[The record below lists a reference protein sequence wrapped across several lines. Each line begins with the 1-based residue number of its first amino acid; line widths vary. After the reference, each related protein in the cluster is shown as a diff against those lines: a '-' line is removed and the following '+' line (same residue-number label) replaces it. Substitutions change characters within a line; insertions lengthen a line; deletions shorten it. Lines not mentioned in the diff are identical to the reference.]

1 MNQRS
6 KQAMKDT
13 KLQQE
18 SAIKEAKK
26 KYPGMVDIPPSVV
39 CSLRE
44 GDHKAFEYVYLHYS
58 DALTQFLTSLM
69 QCREEAREI
78 TQEVF
83 ITLWEKRELFDPEK
97 GLRRYIYQ
105 LAKFYALNHFDRQKV
120 REKFEEFVRRG
131 DVYDLAADE
140 IMQAEE
146 TALLIEYVLSR
157 MPERQQEIFRMS
169 REEKMSYEEIAEKL
183 GISVNT
189 VKFHMKNALKQL
201 RDMLALFFVLFVN

>member
-1 MNQRS
+1 
-6 KQAMKDT
+6 MKDFKAQLEPT
-13 KLQQE
+13 VIEEVKR
-18 SAIKEAKK
+18 
-26 KYPGMVDIPPSVV
+26 KYPGLGDIPASIV

-83 ITLWEKRELFDPEK
+83 ITLWEKRKLFDPEK

-120 REKFEEFVRRG
+120 REKFEEFVRKG
-131 DVYDLAADE
+131 DVYDLAADD

-146 TALLIEYVLSR
+146 TALLIAYALER
-157 MPERQQEIFRMS
+157 MPERQREIFQMS
-169 REEKMSYEEIAEKL
+169 REQKMSYEEIAQKL

-189 VKFHMKNALKQL
+189 VKFHMKNALKEL
-201 RDMLALFFVLFVN
+201 REMLAIFFLLFVN